1 MPESQARNSDVSIQ
15 QLMQQFYED
24 HSRRE
29 KQEKLERFK
38 RLNCYVQPGQIL
50 FVGSS
55 LMEQFPIYE
64 FLQDFDLPY
73 KIYNRG
79 IGGYTTPELLENMQ
93 ECVYALKPAYVFIN
107 IGTNDLNGPDYR
119 QEDLI
124 QRYTQILQGISNNLP
139 QAKLF
144 LLAYYP
150 VNTVVGSR
158 IPYIKAVMEYRT
170 NARIHAANEAVRKL
184 AEQFGARFL
193 DLNGPLTDE
202 QGELKA
208 EYTIEGMH
216 MYANGYKPVL
226 DQLLPVLRELA

>member
-1 MPESQARNSDVSIQ
+1 MSENHANNSEISV
-15 QLMQQFYED
+15 QQFYED
-24 HSRRE
+24 RSRRE

-124 QRYTQILQGISNNLP
+124 QRYTQILQGIRDNLP

-158 IPYIKAVMEYRT
+158 IPYVKAVMEYRT

-184 AEQFGARFL
+184 AEQFDAQFL
-193 DLNGPLTDE
+193 DLNSPLTDE

-226 DQLLPVLRELA
+226 DQLLPVLKELT

>member
-1 MPESQARNSDVSIQ
+1 MPESQKKNCEMFVQ
-15 QLMQQFYED
+15 QLFEER
-24 HSRRE
+24 SCRE
-29 KQEKLERFK
+29 KQEKLDRFM
-38 RLNCYVQPGQIL
+38 RLNHYVQAGQIL

-79 IGGYTTPELLENMQ
+79 IGGYTSRELLENMQ

-107 IGTNDLNGPDYR
+107 IGTNDLNEPNYC

-124 QRYTQILQGISNNLP
+124 QTYTLILQGIRSNLP
-139 QAKLF
+139 QSKLF

-150 VNTVVGSR
+150 VNTKAGSR
-158 IPYIKAVMEYRT
+158 IPYIKAIMEHRT
-170 NARIHAANEAVRKL
+170 NARIQAANEAVRQL
-184 AEQFGARFL
+184 ADRFDAQFL

-216 MYANGYKPVL
+216 MYANGYKLIL
-226 DQLLPVLRELA
+226 DQLLPVLKELA